1 MNTSYSVG
9 TIDFDLDFSLTW
21 ARFRYYSD
29 AYEYAC
35 QLADKSEGNM
45 MIYLLFRDE
54 ILLSLK
60 PKK

>member
-9 TIDFDLDFSLTW
+9 SIDFDADASMTW

-29 AYEYAC
+29 AYDYAT
-35 QLADKSEGNM
+35 QLANKCEGNM
-45 MIYLLFRDE
+45 MIYILYRDE
-54 ILLSLK
+54 ILMSLK